1 VTPPGPVDRVRARLA
16 GRLSGPELA
25 TLPDGFQRLGS
36 VLVVKLPEPLRPHFA
51 AIGEAYRSELGVA
64 TVLRRRGPVAGD
76 FRLPSTERLAG
87 TTTETELRE
96 NGVVYRFDAARVMFA
111 AGNRS
116 ERVRLVDLVAPG
128 EVIADLFAG
137 IGYFT
142 LPLAVHSRARHLVAC
157 EANPTSFEYLQ
168 QNLRRN
174 RVDGRVEALLG
185 PNESAPLREGR
196 FDRVVLGYLPSST
209 PWIGRALGLLPA
221 HGGWLHVHEVVGTR
235 DGVAAS
241 EAHARSAIHR
251 AGGRVVSAAA
261 REVKPFGPGRVHTVV
276 DVHATPG

>member
-64 TVLRRRGPVAGD
+64 TVLRRRGPV
-76 FRLPSTERLAG
+76 RLAG

-96 NGVVYRFDAARVMFA
+96 NGVIYRFDAARVMFA

-137 IGYFT
+137 IG
-142 LPLAVHSRARHLVAC
+142 
-157 EANPTSFEYLQ
+157 
-168 QNLRRN
+168 
-174 RVDGRVEALLG
+174 
-185 PNESAPLREGR
+185 
-196 FDRVVLGYLPSST
+196 
-209 PWIGRALGLLPA
+209 
-221 HGGWLHVHEVVGTR
+221 
-235 DGVAAS
+235 
-241 EAHARSAIHR
+241 
-251 AGGRVVSAAA
+251 
-261 REVKPFGPGRVHTVV
+261 
-276 DVHATPG
+276 